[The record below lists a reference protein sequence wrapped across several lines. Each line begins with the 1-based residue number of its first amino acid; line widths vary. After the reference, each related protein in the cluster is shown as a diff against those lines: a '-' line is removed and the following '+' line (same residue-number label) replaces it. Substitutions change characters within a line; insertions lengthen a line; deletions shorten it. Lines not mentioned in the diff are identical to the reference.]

1 MISILRPTF
10 DQEKKQNFV
19 NDKKLEDLKFWR
31 LRCREQVKLHTKY
44 IHYNPLM
51 MSQKVAPKKNQ
62 KTCLIESGNDTFHAS
77 VYSSNVLCQINVVY
91 ACLFPAKLVS

>member
-1 MISILRPTF
+1 MYAFLVLPSVTSLM
-10 DQEKKQNFV
+10 
-19 NDKKLEDLKFWR
+19 DLSVYCIYSYIKY
-31 LRCREQVKLHTKY
+31 LHY
-44 IHYNPLM
+44 DPLM